1 MKKIIKA
8 SLLLVL
14 PFIAVSCG
22 KGGKTSS
29 SVPPSVT
36 TTETVT
42 TTTETV
48 TTTTETVTTTTENI
62 PPTDVNSESTSSG
75 PTEVSNLPFI

>member
-8 SLLLVL
+8 SLLVVL

-22 KGGKTSS
+22 KGGNTSS

-36 TTETVT
+36 I

>member
-29 SVPPSVT
+29 SASSSLT
-36 TTETVT
+36 I
-42 TTTETV
+42 
-48 TTTTETVTTTTENI
+48 TTTETVTTTTENI

-75 PTEVSNLPFI
+75 PTDVGNLPFI

>member
-22 KGGKTSS
+22 KGGNTSS
-29 SVPPSVT
+29 SASSSLT
-36 TTETVT
+36 I
-42 TTTETV
+42 
-48 TTTTETVTTTTENI
+48 TTTETVTTTTENI
-62 PPTDVNSESTSSG
+62 PPTDVNSEPTSSG
-75 PTEVSNLPFI
+75 PTDVGNLPFI

>member
-22 KGGKTSS
+22 KGGNTSS
-29 SVPPSVT
+29 SAPSSSL
-36 TTETVT
+36 TTESI
-42 TTTETV
+42 
-48 TTTTETVTTTTENI
+48 TTTETVTTTTENI
-62 PPTDVNSESTSSG
+62 PPTDVNSEPTSSG

>member
-42 TTTETV
+42 TTTE
-48 TTTTETVTTTTENI
+48 NI
-62 PPTDVNSESTSSG
+62 PSTEVNSEPTSSG

>member
-22 KGGKTSS
+22 NEGKTSS
-29 SVPPSVT
+29 SAPSS
-36 TTETVT
+36 
-42 TTTETV
+42 V

>member
-29 SVPPSVT
+29 SAPSS
-36 TTETVT
+36 
-42 TTTETV
+42 V

-62 PPTDVNSESTSSG
+62 PSTDVNSESTSSG
-75 PTEVSNLPFI
+75 TTEVSNLPFI

>member
-22 KGGKTSS
+22 KGGKAAS

-42 TTTETV
+42 TTTE
-48 TTTTETVTTTTENI
+48 NI
-62 PPTDVNSESTSSG
+62 PSTDVNSEATSSG

>member
-29 SVPPSVT
+29 SAPLSSL
-36 TTETVT
+36 TTESI
-42 TTTETV
+42 
-48 TTTTETVTTTTENI
+48 TTTENI
-62 PPTDVNSESTSSG
+62 PSTDVNSESTSSG
-75 PTEVSNLPFI
+75 PMEVSNLPFI

>member
-29 SVPPSVT
+29 SVTPSVT
-36 TTETVT
+36 I
-42 TTTETV
+42 
-48 TTTTETVTTTTENI
+48 TTTETVTTTTENI
-62 PPTDVNSESTSSG
+62 PSTDVNSESTSSG

>member
-22 KGGKTSS
+22 KGGNTSS
-29 SVPPSVT
+29 SAST
-36 TTETVT
+36 SLTTESI
-42 TTTETV
+42 
-48 TTTTETVTTTTENI
+48 TTTETVTTTTENI

>member
-36 TTETVT
+36 I
-42 TTTETV
+42 
-48 TTTTETVTTTTENI
+48 TTTETVTTTTENI
-62 PPTDVNSESTSSG
+62 PPTDVNSEPTSSG

>member
-48 TTTTETVTTTTENI
+48 TTTTENI

-75 PTEVSNLPFI
+75 PTDVGNLPYI

>member
-48 TTTTETVTTTTENI
+48 TTTTENI

-75 PTEVSNLPFI
+75 PTDVGNLPFI

>member
-42 TTTETV
+42 TTTE
-48 TTTTETVTTTTENI
+48 NI
-62 PPTDVNSESTSSG
+62 PSTEVNSESTSSG

>member
-29 SVPPSVT
+29 SAPSS
-36 TTETVT
+36 
-42 TTTETV
+42 V

>member
-48 TTTTETVTTTTENI
+48 TTTTENI

>member
-22 KGGKTSS
+22 NEGKTSS
-29 SVPPSVT
+29 SAPSSSL
-36 TTETVT
+36 TTESI
-42 TTTETV
+42 
-48 TTTTETVTTTTENI
+48 TTTETVTTTTENI
-62 PPTDVNSESTSSG
+62 PSTDVNSESTSSG

>member
-22 KGGKTSS
+22 KGGNTSS
-29 SVPPSVT
+29 SASSSLT
-36 TTETVT
+36 I
-42 TTTETV
+42 
-48 TTTTETVTTTTENI
+48 TTETVTTTTEN
-62 PPTDVNSESTSSG
+62 PPTTDVNSEPTSSG

>member
-22 KGGKTSS
+22 KGGNTSS
-29 SVPPSVT
+29 SAPSSLT
-36 TTETVT
+36 I

-62 PPTDVNSESTSSG
+62 PSTDVNSEPTSSG

>member
-14 PFIAVSCG
+14 PYIAVSCG
-22 KGGKTSS
+22 KGGKTYS
-29 SVPPSVT
+29 SVPPSV
-36 TTETVT
+36 

>member
-29 SVPPSVT
+29 SAPSSSL
-36 TTETVT
+36 TTESI
-42 TTTETV
+42 
-48 TTTTETVTTTTENI
+48 TTTETVTTTTENI

>member
-29 SVPPSVT
+29 SAPSSLTIT

-42 TTTETV
+42 TTTA
-48 TTTTETVTTTTENI
+48 NI
-62 PPTDVNSESTSSG
+62 PPTDVNSEPTSSG

>member
-8 SLLLVL
+8 SLLLLL

-48 TTTTETVTTTTENI
+48 TTATENI
-62 PPTDVNSESTSSG
+62 PSTDVNSEPTSSG

>member
-22 KGGKTSS
+22 NEGKTSS
-29 SVPPSVT
+29 SAPSSVT
-36 TTETVT
+36 I
-42 TTTETV
+42 
-48 TTTTETVTTTTENI
+48 TTTETVTTTTENT
-62 PPTDVNSESTSSG
+62 PTTDVNSESTSSG
-75 PTEVSNLPFI
+75 PTDVGNLPFI

>member
-22 KGGKTSS
+22 NEGKTSS
-29 SVPPSVT
+29 SAPSS
-36 TTETVT
+36 
-42 TTTETV
+42 V

-62 PPTDVNSESTSSG
+62 PSTDVNSESTSSG

>member
-22 KGGKTSS
+22 KGGNTSS
-29 SVPPSVT
+29 SVPPSV
-36 TTETVT
+36 
-42 TTTETV
+42 
-48 TTTTETVTTTTENI
+48 TTTETVTTTTENI
-62 PPTDVNSESTSSG
+62 PPTDVNSEPTSSG

>member
-48 TTTTETVTTTTENI
+48 TTTTENI

-75 PTEVSNLPFI
+75 PTDVGKLPFI

>member
-22 KGGKTSS
+22 NEGKTSS
-29 SVPPSVT
+29 SAPSSLT
-36 TTETVT
+36 I

-62 PPTDVNSESTSSG
+62 PSTDVNSESTSSG

>member
-22 KGGKTSS
+22 NEGKTSS
-29 SVPPSVT
+29 SAPSSVTIT
-36 TTETVT
+36 TTEN
-42 TTTETV
+42 
-48 TTTTETVTTTTENI
+48 VTTTTENI
-62 PPTDVNSESTSSG
+62 PPTDVNSEPTSSG
-75 PTEVSNLPFI
+75 PTDVGNLPFI

>member
-29 SVPPSVT
+29 SAPSS
-36 TTETVT
+36 VT

-48 TTTTETVTTTTENI
+48 TTITETVTTTTENI
-62 PPTDVNSESTSSG
+62 PPTDVNSEPTSSG

>member
-48 TTTTETVTTTTENI
+48 TTATENI
-62 PPTDVNSESTSSG
+62 PSTDVNSEPTSSG

>member
-22 KGGKTSS
+22 KGGNTSS
-29 SVPPSVT
+29 SASSSPTIT

-42 TTTETV
+42 TTETI
-48 TTTTETVTTTTENI
+48 TTTTENI

>member
-22 KGGKTSS
+22 NEGKTSS

-48 TTTTETVTTTTENI
+48 TTTTENTPT
-62 PPTDVNSESTSSG
+62 TDVNSEPTSSG

>member
-22 KGGKTSS
+22 KGGNTSS
-29 SVPPSVT
+29 SASSSL
-36 TTETVT
+36 TTESI
-42 TTTETV
+42 
-48 TTTTETVTTTTENI
+48 TTTETVTTTTENI
-62 PPTDVNSESTSSG
+62 PSTDVNSESTSSG
-75 PTEVSNLPFI
+75 PMEVSNLPFI

>member
-29 SVPPSVT
+29 SASSSLT
-36 TTETVT
+36 I
-42 TTTETV
+42 
-48 TTTTETVTTTTENI
+48 TTTETVTTTTENI
-62 PPTDVNSESTSSG
+62 PSTDVNSESTSSG

>member
-29 SVPPSVT
+29 SASTSPT
-36 TTETVT
+36 I
-42 TTTETV
+42 
-48 TTTTETVTTTTENI
+48 TTTETVTTTTENI
-62 PPTDVNSESTSSG
+62 PPTDVNSEPTSSG

>member
-8 SLLLVL
+8 SLLFVL

-22 KGGKTSS
+22 KGGNTSS

-48 TTTTETVTTTTENI
+48 TTTTENI
-62 PPTDVNSESTSSG
+62 PSTDVNSESTSSG

>member
-22 KGGKTSS
+22 NEGKTSS
-29 SVPPSVT
+29 SAPSS
-36 TTETVT
+36 VT

>member
-42 TTTETV
+42 TTTE
-48 TTTTETVTTTTENI
+48 NI
-62 PPTDVNSESTSSG
+62 PSTDVNSESTSSG